1 MLLSYGAKNFCCFKD
16 WMEIDLSL
24 NSKVPEEISQ
34 SMKAATALCIKGANA
49 SGKTNALKAI
59 SFISFFCSN
68 SFSQKPDE
76 GILFEPFFDSQEPSE
91 FFAKFDI
98 DGSKYLYELVAS
110 KQEVLSEKIFKIES
124 KEELILHRSSLKIIK
139 NSLFDESKFNLSDRK
154 NASIISVARQF
165 LVPELDNFYTFF
177 NNMISNVSYLGYIK
191 PRQINVER
199 LAKLYKEDANMFEFT
214 KKYLKEFDT
223 GIVDVTIQD
232 TKNAKVESKQDLF
245 PEFFSDVDGEQKKLG
260 FIQQSR
266 GTQELFQ
273 LLGWYCTALTNG
285 GVLILDEFDV
295 FLHPDILPHL
305 VKMFTCQETNPKK
318 AQLIF
323 STHNTDIIDFMG
335 KYRTVIVEKEHGKC
349 FCYRLDEIGDRILRN
364 DRPISPI
371 YKTGRLGGVPK
382 I

>member
-1 MLLSYGAKNFCCFKD
+1 MLLSYGAKNFFCFKD

-24 NSKVPEEISQ
+24 NSKVPEEISR
-34 SMKAATALCIKGANA
+34 SMKAATALCVKGANA

-59 SFISFFCSN
+59 SFISFFCSD
-68 SFSQKPDE
+68 SFSQKPDAE
-76 GILFEPFFDSQEPSE
+76 ILFEPFFDSQEPSE
-91 FFAKFDI
+91 FFTKFEI
-98 DGSKYLYELVAS
+98 EGFEYLYELVAS
-110 KQEVLSEKIFKIES
+110 KKEVVSEKIFKIES
-124 KEELILHRSSLKIIK
+124 KEELVLHRGGTKIIK
-139 NSLFDESKFNLSDRK
+139 NSLFDETKFNLSDRK

-165 LVPELDNFYTFF
+165 LIPELEKFFTFF

-191 PRQINVER
+191 PRQINVEI
-199 LAKLYKEDANMFEFT
+199 LAKIYKEDTNMFEFT

-223 GIVDVTIQD
+223 GIVDVAIQGNED
-232 TKNAKVESKQDLF
+232 VKGESKQDLF

-273 LLGWYCTALTNG
+273 LLSWYCTVLKKG

-305 VKMFTCQETNPKK
+305 VNMFTCQETNPKN
-318 AQLIF
+318 AQLVF